1 MLNKIIETIKEL
13 YLEVKENLS
22 GLVVVVLVLSVV
34 LGWMLLYMDSIRG
47 SLVISIF
54 MIGIVSI
61 CINPFLGIVGMVWA
75 FFFLAG
81 TVWYLSGMSWMKPE
95 LMFGIVTMI
104 CWCLKMI
111 VSREMCFFSPVQLWV
126 LIGLFICMCIS
137 SLSAVYSSTI
147 SWTWNLEFLKLII
160 IFFVFINLI
169 NSPTRFNIVYW
180 MIVIPCGYLALQG
193 CRSYIME
200 GYSRLEQIGEGQLK
214 GSNELASALCLAIP
228 FLFYK
233 FFSKKKLEKMLCLL
247 IFPIIFCVII
257 SSSRGAMV
265 EGAIMVILLIC
276 YTKLSP
282 KILALITVIALAAII
297 FSPQES
303 WKRLKTTTDYKTE
316 DSAVSRVELAKS
328 GLRMWKDYPI
338 FGVGQ
343 DNFRYIVRQYYE
355 IPGSRQRVAHNT
367 YIQVLSE
374 GGAVTFLFFI
384 LFLFLLFRDLR
395 FVKKYAPEE
404 FEGFQI
410 RNMANTLIIT
420 LCGFLVD
427 FLFSNKIYYVVP
439 IFFYALSTALK
450 NIVKSHGLLKDEGRG
465 YA

>member
-1 MLNKIIETIKEL
+1 MLNKIIAYIKEL
-13 YLEVKENLS
+13 YLEAKENFS
-22 GLVVVVLVLSVV
+22 GLIVVTIVLAVVI
-34 LGWMLLYMDSIRG
+34 GWMLLYIDSIRG

-54 MIGIVSI
+54 MIGMVSI
-61 CINPFLGIVGMVWA
+61 FMNPFLGIVGMVWA

-81 TVWYLSGMSWMKPE
+81 TAWYLSGMSWLKPE
-95 LMFGIVTMI
+95 LMFVIVTMV

-111 VSREMCFFSPVQLWV
+111 VSRKMYFFVPVQLWV

-137 SLSAVYSSTI
+137 SLGAVYSSAI
-147 SWTWNLEFLKLII
+147 SWTWNVEFLKLII

-180 MIVIPCGYLALQG
+180 MIVLPCAYLSLQG
-193 CRSYIME
+193 CRSYVME
-200 GYSRLEQIGEGQLK
+200 GYSRLEQIGECQLK
-214 GSNELASALCLAIP
+214 GSNELASALCLSIP

-233 FFSKKKLEKMLCLL
+233 FFSKKKLERMLSLL
-247 IFPIIFCVII
+247 VFPIIFCIII

-265 EGAIMVILLIC
+265 EGAIMIILLIC

-282 KILALITVIALAAII
+282 KILVLITVLAFAAII
-297 FSPQES
+297 FSPQEA

-316 DSAVSRVELAKS
+316 GSAVSRVELAKS

-343 DNFRYIVRQYYE
+343 DNFRHIVCQYYE

-374 GGAVTFLFFI
+374 GGVITFLFFI

-395 FVKKYAPEE
+395 FVKKYALKES
-404 FEGFQI
+404 EGFQI
-410 RNMANTLIIT
+410 RNMANVLEIT
-420 LCGFLVD
+420 LCGFLID
-427 FLFSNKIYYVVP
+427 FLFGNKIYYVLP
-439 IFFYALSTALK
+439 IFFYALCASLK
-450 NIVKSHGLLKDEGRG
+450 NIVKSQGLLKDGTRL
-465 YA
+465 